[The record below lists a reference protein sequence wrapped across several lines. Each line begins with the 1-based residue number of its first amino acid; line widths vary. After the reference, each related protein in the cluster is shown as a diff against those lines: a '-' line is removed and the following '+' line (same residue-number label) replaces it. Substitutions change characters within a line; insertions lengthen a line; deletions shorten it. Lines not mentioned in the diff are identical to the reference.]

1 MERAPYSVI
10 GTDTYVEAWSTT
22 RLQFEPKGW
31 LLEYRSDLRRAL
43 RSMRATR
50 TGILYAEYATPDQS
64 FADLEN
70 VLLYNLGS
78 GCYAHLAR
86 RGIVCRRTSSA
97 DDLHRVSY
105 VSMEPSDVAAPTG
118 QVLAAARLAE
128 VPGGSTAAH
137 WWSAF
142 REQLKMQGP
151 AGALHEGEFGIR
163 AEFGSVWSHR
173 ELAPAIKSLLDGFI
187 AALHVHDGSGRDHVT
202 AALNAVGD
210 GECLWNLL
218 NESEIAILGGR
229 RLVRPH
235 GSKLAWNPADER
247 CGFFELTRTTQH
259 DALTVTIYALAQ

>member
-1 MERAPYSVI
+1 
-10 GTDTYVEAWSTT
+10 
-22 RLQFEPKGW
+22 
-31 LLEYRSDLRRAL
+31 
-43 RSMRATR
+43 
-50 TGILYAEYATPDQS
+50 
-64 FADLEN
+64 
-70 VLLYNLGS
+70 
-78 GCYAHLAR
+78 
-86 RGIVCRRTSSA
+86 
-97 DDLHRVSY
+97 
-105 VSMEPSDVAAPTG
+105 MEPSDVAAPTG
-118 QVLAAARLAE
+118 QVLAAARHAE
-128 VPGGSTAAH
+128 VPGGSTAAQ

-218 NESEIAILGGR
+218 NESEIAILGRR

-235 GSKLAWNPADER
+235 ESKLAWNPANER
-247 CGFFELTRTTQH
+247 CGFFEVTRTTQH